1 MGTRPAKNQTPSKG
15 QETPSQG
22 PKEFQVD
29 AGKIIAR
36 LQQQRADLQSQVDL
50 LSVALE
56 EAQEREAAAIAR
68 IAELEDK

>member
-1 MGTRPAKNQTPSKG
+1 MGQRTVKTESKNEVS
-15 QETPSQG
+15 SG
-22 PKEFQVD
+22 PREFKVD
-29 AGKIIAR
+29 AGKVITR
-36 LQQQRADLQSQVDL
+36 LQQQRADLASQVDI